1 MVEDRISALEARA
14 TTLEDRVRELEGAR
28 PRFAREDWSRRPERT
43 LPPAPVLARQPLPA
57 PPRPAPKPPRD
68 IEDFV
73 GGSVL
78 AWLGGFAVLAGLA
91 FLLTMAISR
100 GWIGEGARTALAGVI
115 SLGLF
120 GLGAWLREHRD
131 RTEAAL
137 VSAAVGIAGS
147 FGTLVV
153 AGPVYELVP
162 RPVAL
167 LGAFVVGAAA
177 TAFAVRWRAQ
187 VIGWLGLLGALL
199 APSSLGALD
208 DGGITFL
215 AIGYAATI
223 GVLVR
228 QRWSALAGAVYT
240 VTTVQWLWWLWGATP
255 GAVTLALIVFG
266 GLTAALAFGFEA
278 NRRGLHP
285 VAIGPR
291 AVLAPNL
298 LAAALLVLNAI
309 VIAAVA
315 WETLDGQAWL
325 AGLAAAHIVTG
336 IATARVRRISRELSL
351 IVIAIGVVL
360 ADAALIATADGL
372 PLVLGWALSAIPF
385 AALLGARSGERSTGL
400 ARVFDRILGPP
411 QDERSALAD
420 RVLAIAGLIGQ
431 MTLAAGQ
438 ILLVDARPDALAG
451 PAAPST
457 MLLATGAFALVAWI
471 TGRLAGPGA
480 RTVLDGLALASL
492 AHLTGLAL
500 EGAILS
506 AVLAAEALAL
516 AELARRRDDT
526 LAAWAAVV
534 FAGAGLLHAVGVLAP
549 PDALLYGL
557 DAPLAA
563 AAALLA
569 VAVALGL
576 TASAPLGVPDAGR
589 ILRAA
594 AALTVLYVASVE
606 VVTLGGPD
614 EVGQTLLSVLW
625 AVAGVAALI
634 RGLVID
640 DQPLRRAALILL
652 GITSAK
658 VFMYDLASLDSM
670 YRVGSLIGFGL
681 LLMAGAFAYQ
691 RVRPQS

>member
-1 MVEDRISALEARA
+1 M
-14 TTLEDRVRELEGAR
+14 
-28 PRFAREDWSRRPERT
+28 
-43 LPPAPVLARQPLPA
+43 
-57 PPRPAPKPPRD
+57 
-68 IEDFV
+68 
-73 GGSVL
+73 L

-137 VSAAVGIAGS
+137 VAAAVGIAGS

-167 LGAFVVGAAA
+167 LGAFVIGAAA

-199 APSSLGALD
+199 APASLGAID
-208 DGGITFL
+208 DGGIVFL
-215 AIGYAATI
+215 AIAYAVTI
-223 GVLVR
+223 GVLVW
-228 QRWSALAGAVYT
+228 QRWTALAGAVFA
-240 VTTVQWLWWLWGATP
+240 VTTVQWLWWLWDATT
-255 GAVTLALIVFG
+255 GAVTLAVVAFG

-285 VAIGPR
+285 VVIGPR
-291 AVLAPNL
+291 ARTSPHP
-298 LAAALLVLNAI
+298 LAAALLVLNAT
-309 VIAAVA
+309 VIAMVA
-315 WETLDGQAWL
+315 WEMLDGEGWL
-325 AGLAAAHIVTG
+325 AGLAAAHILGG
-336 IATARVRRISRELSL
+336 IAAARVRRISRELSL

-360 ADAALIATADGL
+360 ADVWLVATADGL

-385 AALLGARSGERSTGL
+385 AALLGARSDGTSTGL
-400 ARVFDRILGPP
+400 ARVFDRVLGPP
-411 QDERSALAD
+411 QDEASALAD
-420 RVLAIAGLIGQ
+420 RILAIAGLVGQ
-431 MTLAAGQ
+431 MTLAAAQ

-451 PAAPST
+451 PVAPST
-457 MLLATGAFALVAWI
+457 MLLATGAFAVVAWV
-471 TGRLAGPGA
+471 TGRLAGPSA
-480 RTVLDGLALASL
+480 RTILDGLALASL

-500 EGAILS
+500 EGAALS

-516 AELARRRDDT
+516 AELARRRNDT
-526 LAAWAAVV
+526 LVAWAAVV
-534 FAGAGLLHAVGVLAP
+534 FAGLGLLHAVGVLAS
-549 PDALLYGL
+549 PDALLNGL
-557 DAPLAA
+557 EAPLAA

-576 TASAPLGVPDAGR
+576 TASAPLGVRDAGR

-594 AALTVLYVASVE
+594 AAVTVLYLASVE
-606 VVTLGGPD
+606 VVTLGGP
-614 EVGQTLLSVLW
+614 EETGQTLLSVLW

-634 RGLVID
+634 RGLVVD
-640 DQPLRRAALILL
+640 DRPLRRAAFILL
-652 GITSAK
+652 GLTSAK

-670 YRVGSLIGFGL
+670 YRVASLIGFGL

-691 RVRPQS
+691 HVRARTVQLER